1 VSDTATAPDTKS
13 QGQQA
18 LERLLMVRT
27 RYAKASQE
35 LKAAIAG
42 IGGPKAA
49 APFAQPA
56 RAPAGEEGH
65 SETQFFP
72 ALKAITDELDREAV
86 AIEASIAELARHF

>member
-1 VSDTATAPDTKS
+1 MSDTATAPDTKS

-42 IGGPKAA
+42 IGGPKAPA
-49 APFAQPA
+49 SFAQ
-56 RAPAGEEGH
+56 APVGAEGGH
-65 SETQFFP
+65 KDATQFFP